1 MPPAA
6 RVGDPTNH
14 PGIIGSPG
22 VLSVLIGG
30 QPAAV
35 GGAVGGTLHVCA
47 LPPLAGG
54 PHPQTP
60 LIKGSATV
68 RIGGRAAARMGDTA
82 ACGATIV
89 QGLPSVLIGG

>member
-14 PGIIGSPG
+14 PGRIGGPG
-22 VLSVLIGG
+22 VPSVLIGG
-30 QPAAV
+30 RPAAV
-35 GGAVGGTLHVCA
+35 VGTLHVCA
-47 LPPLAGG
+47 LPPLAG

-68 RIGGRAAARMGDTA
+68 RIGGRGAARMSDTA
-82 ACGATIV
+82 ACGATII
-89 QGLPSVLIGG
+89 QGLPNVLIGG